1 MNGDAHPLRARRLLL
16 LTQHEA
22 IVLMR
27 TDCHVC
33 KSEGRARVLLRAGT
47 REVIA
52 TLYQIENEWLHP
64 DEVGLSEAAWQR
76 LVLKAGDVIDVEN
89 APTVESLADVRRRIY
104 GGRLDARAF
113 GEIITDIVAG
123 RYADIHLATFVA
135 ACSAFPLD
143 VEEVSPIDRPLMARP
158 GEACPLS
165 CWTTIGFG
173 DGEGRRRGL
182 GKDF

>member
-1 MNGDAHPLRARRLLL
+1 MNGDAHPLRARRLRL
-16 LTQHEA
+16 LTQDEA

-33 KSEGRARVLLRAGT
+33 KSEGLAARARVLLRAGT
-47 REVIA
+47 CEVIA

-76 LVLKAGDVIDVEN
+76 LGLNAGDVIEVQN

-113 GEIITDIVAG
+113 GEIITDIVVG
-123 RYADIHLATFVA
+123 RYAVIHQATYDD
-135 ACSAFPLD
+135 ACAAFPLH
-143 VEEVSPIDRPLMARP
+143 VS
-158 GEACPLS
+158 
-165 CWTTIGFG
+165 
-173 DGEGRRRGL
+173 
-182 GKDF
+182 